1 MEKLKAM
8 TEDQI
13 QEIASD
19 AVQGAVNFVESEIAE
34 ERIKSQR
41 YFEGEVDIGEEDGR
55 SKIVS
60 TKVRDTIRAIK
71 PSLMRV
77 FLSSENPVEFIPTS
91 QEDVKMAEQATK
103 YAHWRFTE
111 LNGYRLLNDVIH
123 DALVKK
129 TGVLKIWW
137 EDNTESE
144 IHSYSNVTDEE
155 MLLIVNDDNVE
166 VLEHSTEVVMDMD
179 EMGVEMERPE
189 HSLKI
194 SYKTESGE
202 LKIEALPPEEFVVDR
217 NAKSVEDAY
226 VVAHRTEMRV
236 SDLVEMGYD
245 FDEISELSGL
255 SSDDAF
261 SDEEDFERRGYEQDD
276 EESADVSMKKV
287 QVTEAYMKMDKE
299 GTGIATMYRV
309 LLAGGEDKLL
319 ECEPWGDV
327 PFAIFEIDPEPH
339 TFFGRSVADLIMNDQ
354 DSSTAMLRGLMDNVA
369 LTNSPRQ
376 GYVQGQVNVD
386 DLMNNE
392 IGGLVRMKSPQAL
405 VDITTPFVAGQVL
418 DAIQYMDL
426 TVESKTGVSKASI
439 GLDPDALQNTSA
451 TAARLQAQQGS
462 AQIEV
467 MARNL
472 AEGGMKRLFKLM
484 LRLCVENSNEE
495 AMMRLHGQF
504 QPIDP
509 RTWNA
514 EMDVTINVGLGTGRE
529 EQKQGALG
537 QALQMQMQIWQ
548 AYGAANGLVTM
559 TGIRNTLGDM
569 LALNGIRN
577 IDRYFNP
584 MTPEQEQMLIQQ
596 QQEMEAQQPE
606 TSPEA
611 DALVEAEKYK
621 ADKKAE
627 TDVLKVQMDAQK
639 AQLGAQKD
647 SQIAQIEIQKA
658 AQKAE
663 IDAQKAQIDMQK
675 AKAVDDRERDKLDQE
690 LIIKTAEILGRYGQS
705 VDTAKIK
712 QAQAQPRN
720 GGMF

>member
-1 MEKLKAM
+1 MEKLQAM
-8 TEDQI
+8 TEQQVED
-13 QEIASD
+13 IASD
-19 AVQGAVNFVESEIAE
+19 AVQQAVNFVESEIASD
-34 ERIKSQR
+34 RIKSQR

-77 FLSSENPVEFIPTS
+77 FLSSENPVEYVPTS

-111 LNGYRLLNDVIH
+111 LNGYRLLNDAIH

-137 EDNTESE
+137 EDNTEAE

-155 MLLIVNDDNVE
+155 MLLIVNDENVE
-166 VLEHSTEVVMDMD
+166 VIEHSTEAIIDMD

-194 SYKTESGE
+194 SYKKEKGE

-245 FDEISELSGL
+245 FDEISNLSGL
-255 SSDDAF
+255 TSDDSFTDA
-261 SDEEDFERRGYEQDD
+261 EDFERRGYQQD
-276 EESADVSMKKV
+276 EEDNSEDVSMKKV
-287 QVTEAYMKMDKE
+287 QVTEAYMKIDKE
-299 GTGIATMYRV
+299 GTGVATMYRI
-309 LLAGGEDKLL
+309 LLAGGENKLL
-319 ECEPWGDV
+319 ECEAWGEV
-327 PFAIFEIDPEPH
+327 PFAVFEIDPEPH
-339 TFFGRSVADLIMNDQ
+339 TFFGRSIADLIMNDQ

-392 IGGLVRMKSPQAL
+392 IGGLVRLKSPQAL
-405 VDITTPFVAGQVL
+405 VDIATPFVAGQVL
-418 DAIQYMDL
+418 DAIQYMDA
-426 TVESKTGVSKASI
+426 TVETKTGVSRASM

-451 TAARLQAQQGS
+451 TAARLQAQQG
-462 AQIEV
+462 AGQIEV

-484 LRLCVENSNEE
+484 LNLMVENSCEE
-495 AMMRLHGQF
+495 TMMRLHGEF
-504 QPIDP
+504 VPIDP
-509 RTWNA
+509 REWNA
-514 EMDVTINVGLGTGRE
+514 SMDVTVNVGIGTGRE
-529 EQKQGALG
+529 DQRQAALG
-537 QALQMQMQIWQ
+537 QALQMQMQIWST
-548 AYGAANGLVTM
+548 YGASNGLVTM

-569 LALNGIRN
+569 LALNGVRN
-577 IDRYFNP
+577 VDRYFNP
-584 MTPEQEQMLIQQ
+584 MTPEQEQQLMQQ
-596 QQEMEAQQPE
+596 QQQMAQQNPE
-606 TSPEA
+606 LSDGE
-611 DALVEAEKYK
+611 ALVQAEQYK
-621 ADKKAE
+621 ADKAAE
-627 TDVLKVQMDAQK
+627 MNMLKLQ
-639 AQLGAQKD
+639 
-647 SQIAQIEIQKA
+647 
-658 AQKAE
+658 
-663 IDAQKAQIDMQK
+663 IDAQKAI
-675 AKAVDDRERDKLDQE
+675 AVDDRERDALDQE
-690 LIIKTAEILGRYGQS
+690 LIIKAAEILGKYGTS
-705 VDTAKIK
+705 VDTATIK
-712 QAQAQPRN
+712 AEQQEARYPQESPAEAVT
-720 GGMF
+720 GGRF

>member
-1 MEKLKAM
+1 MDEQQI
-8 TEDQI
+8 ED
-13 QEIASD
+13 IAKD
-19 AVQGAVNFVESEIAE
+19 AVQQAVNFVESEIAE
-34 ERIKSQR
+34 ARMKSQR

-77 FLSSENPVEFIPTS
+77 FLSSENPVEYVPTS

-111 LNGYRLLNDVIH
+111 LNGYRLLNDAIH

-137 EDNTESE
+137 EDNTEAE

-155 MLLIVNDDNVE
+155 MLLIVNDENVE
-166 VLEHSTEVVMDMD
+166 VIEHSTEAVIDMD

-194 SYKTESGE
+194 SYKKEKGE

-255 SSDDAF
+255 TSDDSF
-261 SDEEDFERRGYEQDD
+261 RDEEDFERRGYDQD
-276 EESADVSMKKV
+276 EEDNNEDLSMKKV
-287 QVTEAYMKMDKE
+287 QVTEAYMKIDKE
-299 GTGIATMYRV
+299 GTGVATMYRI
-309 LLAGGEDKLL
+309 LLAGGESKLL
-319 ECEPWGDV
+319 ECEAWGEV
-327 PFAIFEIDPEPH
+327 PFAVFEIDPEPH

-386 DLMNNE
+386 DLLNNE
-392 IGGLVRMKSPQAL
+392 IGGLVRLKSPQAL
-405 VDITTPFVAGQVL
+405 VDIATPFVAGQVL
-418 DAIQYMDL
+418 DAIQYMDM
-426 TVESKTGVSKASI
+426 TVESKTGVSKASQ

-451 TAARLQAQQGS
+451 TAARLQAQQG
-462 AQIEV
+462 AGQIEV

-484 LRLCVENSNEE
+484 LNLMVENSCEE
-495 AMMRLHGQF
+495 TMMRLHGEF
-504 QPIDP
+504 VPIDP
-509 RTWNA
+509 REWNA
-514 EMDVTINVGLGTGRE
+514 SMDVTVNVGLGTGRE
-529 EQKQGALG
+529 DQRQVALQ
-537 QALQMQMQIWQ
+537 QALQMQMQIWST
-548 AYGAANGLVTM
+548 YGSSNGLVTM

-569 LALNGIRN
+569 LSLNGVRN
-577 IDRYFNP
+577 VDRYFNP
-584 MTPEQEQMLIQQ
+584 MTPEQEQLLIQQ
-596 QQEMEAQQPE
+596 QQEMAQQNPQLSDGE
-606 TSPEA
+606 
-611 DALVEAEKYK
+611 ALVQAEQYK
-621 ADKKAE
+621 ADRKAE
-627 TDVLKVQMDAQK
+627 MDMLK
-639 AQLGAQKD
+639 AQ
-647 SQIAQIEIQKA
+647 
-658 AQKAE
+658 
-663 IDAQKAQIDMQK
+663 IDAQKAI
-675 AKAVDDRERDKLDQE
+675 AIDDRERDALDQE
-690 LIIKTAEILGRYGQS
+690 LIIKAAEILGKYGTS
-705 VDTAKIK
+705 VDTATIK
-712 QAQAQPRN
+712 AEQQEARYPQESPAEAVT
-720 GGMF
+720 GGRF

>member
-1 MEKLKAM
+1 MDTLKAM
-8 TEDQI
+8 DEQQIED
-13 QEIASD
+13 IAKD
-19 AVQGAVNFVESEIAE
+19 AVQQAVNFVESEIASD
-34 ERIKSQR
+34 RIKSQR

-77 FLSSENPVEFIPTS
+77 FLSSENPVEYVPTS

-111 LNGYRLLNDVIH
+111 LNGYRLLNDAIH

-137 EDNTESE
+137 EDNTEAE

-155 MLLIVNDDNVE
+155 MLLIVNDENVE
-166 VLEHSTEVVMDMD
+166 VIEHSTEAIIDMD

-194 SYKTESGE
+194 SYKKEKGE

-245 FDEISELSGL
+245 FDEISNLSGL
-255 SSDDAF
+255 TSDDSFTDA
-261 SDEEDFERRGYEQDD
+261 EDFERRGYQQD
-276 EESADVSMKKV
+276 EEDNSEDVSMKKV
-287 QVTEAYMKMDKE
+287 QVTEAYMKIDKE
-299 GTGIATMYRV
+299 GTGVATMYRI
-309 LLAGGEDKLL
+309 LLAGGENKLL
-319 ECEPWGDV
+319 ECEAWGDV
-327 PFAIFEIDPEPH
+327 PFAVFEIDPEPH
-339 TFFGRSVADLIMNDQ
+339 TFFGRSIADLIMNDQ

-392 IGGLVRMKSPQAL
+392 IGGLVRLKSPQAL
-405 VDITTPFVAGQVL
+405 VDIATPFVAGQVL
-418 DAIQYMDL
+418 DAIQYMDA
-426 TVESKTGVSKASI
+426 TVETKTGVSKASM

-484 LRLCVENSNEE
+484 LNLMVENSCEE
-495 AMMRLHGQF
+495 TMMRLHGEF
-504 QPIDP
+504 VPIDP
-509 RTWNA
+509 REWNA
-514 EMDVTINVGLGTGRE
+514 SMDVTVNVGIGTGRE
-529 EQKQGALG
+529 DQRQVALQ
-537 QALQMQMQIWQ
+537 QALQMQMQIWST
-548 AYGAANGLVTM
+548 YGAANGLVTM

-577 IDRYFNP
+577 VDRYFNP
-584 MTPEQEQMLIQQ
+584 MTPEQEQQLMQQ
-596 QQEMEAQQPE
+596 QQQMAQQNPE
-606 TSPEA
+606 LSDGE
-611 DALVEAEKYK
+611 ALVQAEQYK
-621 ADKKAE
+621 ADKAAE
-627 TDVLKVQMDAQK
+627 MNMLKLQ
-639 AQLGAQKD
+639 
-647 SQIAQIEIQKA
+647 
-658 AQKAE
+658 
-663 IDAQKAQIDMQK
+663 IDAQKAI
-675 AKAVDDRERDKLDQE
+675 AVDDRERDALDQE
-690 LIIKTAEILGRYGQS
+690 LIIKAAEILGKYGTS
-705 VDTAKIK
+705 VDTATIK
-712 QAQAQPRN
+712 AEQQEARYPQESPAEAVT
-720 GGMF
+720 GGRF

>member
-1 MEKLKAM
+1 METLKAM
-8 TEDQI
+8 DEQQIED
-13 QEIASD
+13 IAKD
-19 AVQGAVNFVESEIAE
+19 AVQQAVNFVESEIAE
-34 ERIKSQR
+34 ARMKSQR

-77 FLSSENPVEFIPTS
+77 FLSSENPVEYVPTS

-111 LNGYRLLNDVIH
+111 LNGYRLLNDAIH

-137 EDNTESE
+137 EDNTEAE

-155 MLLIVNDDNVE
+155 MLLIVNDENVE
-166 VLEHSTEVVMDMD
+166 VIEHSTEAVIDMD

-194 SYKTESGE
+194 SYKKEKGE

-255 SSDDAF
+255 TSDDSF
-261 SDEEDFERRGYEQDD
+261 RDEEDFERRGYDQD
-276 EESADVSMKKV
+276 EEDNNEDLSMKKV
-287 QVTEAYMKMDKE
+287 QVTEAYMKIDKE
-299 GTGIATMYRV
+299 GTGVATMYRI
-309 LLAGGEDKLL
+309 LLAGGESKLL
-319 ECEPWGDV
+319 ECEAWGEV
-327 PFAIFEIDPEPH
+327 PFAVFEIDPEPH

-386 DLMNNE
+386 DLLNNE
-392 IGGLVRMKSPQAL
+392 IGGLVRLKSPQAL
-405 VDITTPFVAGQVL
+405 VDIATPFVAGQVL
-418 DAIQYMDL
+418 DAIQYMDM
-426 TVESKTGVSKASI
+426 TVESKTGVSKASQ

-451 TAARLQAQQGS
+451 TAARLQAQQG
-462 AQIEV
+462 AGQIEV

-484 LRLCVENSNEE
+484 LNLMVENSCEE
-495 AMMRLHGQF
+495 TMMRLHGEF
-504 QPIDP
+504 VPIDP
-509 RTWNA
+509 REWNA
-514 EMDVTINVGLGTGRE
+514 SMDVTVNVGLGTGRE
-529 EQKQGALG
+529 DQRQVALQ
-537 QALQMQMQIWQ
+537 QALQMQMQIWST
-548 AYGAANGLVTM
+548 YGSSNGLVTM

-569 LALNGIRN
+569 LSLNGVRN
-577 IDRYFNP
+577 VDRYFNP
-584 MTPEQEQMLIQQ
+584 MTPEQEQLLIQQ
-596 QQEMEAQQPE
+596 QQEMAQQNPQLSDGE
-606 TSPEA
+606 
-611 DALVEAEKYK
+611 ALVQAEQYK
-621 ADKKAE
+621 ADRKAE
-627 TDVLKVQMDAQK
+627 MDMLK
-639 AQLGAQKD
+639 AQ
-647 SQIAQIEIQKA
+647 
-658 AQKAE
+658 
-663 IDAQKAQIDMQK
+663 IDAQKAI
-675 AKAVDDRERDKLDQE
+675 AIDDRERDALDQE
-690 LIIKTAEILGRYGQS
+690 LIIKAAEILGKYGTS
-705 VDTAKIK
+705 VDTATIK
-712 QAQAQPRN
+712 AEQQEARYPQESPAEAVT
-720 GGMF
+720 GGRF